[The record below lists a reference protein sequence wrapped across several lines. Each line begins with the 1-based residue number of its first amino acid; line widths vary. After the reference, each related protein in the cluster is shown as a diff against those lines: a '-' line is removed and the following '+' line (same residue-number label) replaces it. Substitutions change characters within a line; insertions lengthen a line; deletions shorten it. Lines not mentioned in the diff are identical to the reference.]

1 MVPFRSML
9 GLALTLAALLIAG
22 ASAASKTAAD
32 DEAEIRK
39 ALDQKFETLLAAA
52 QKDPKKTDWQA
63 LRLAFS
69 HTSHYQ
75 PYNAAWGQECTRVVM
90 NLRDNKLKQA
100 EDLLTKMLERER
112 FMRIEAHAM
121 AVEIYEK
128 TADPEKAQEREEK
141 ARKHKEFLE
150 GLSSVV
156 FARDRGTS
164 FEKPIEVL
172 FIEEEYFVVNAL
184 GCKVKQQA
192 LTSRDG
198 HSFDVL
204 TLEAKPGEPERQL
217 FFNIDIPWSFVQGAL
232 KNAADQAK
240 PPDAKK

>member
-1 MVPFRSML
+1 MFPLRFIL
-9 GLALTLAALLIAG
+9 GLAFALVGLLTAG
-22 ASAASKTAAD
+22 SSAASRTAAD

-52 QKDPKKTDWQA
+52 QKDTKKTDWRA

-69 HTSHYQ
+69 QTSHYQ

-90 NLRDNKLKQA
+90 NLRDDKLKQA
-100 EDLLTKMLERER
+100 EELLTKMLERER
-112 FMRIEAHAM
+112 FMRVDAQAM
-121 AVEIYEK
+121 AVALYEK
-128 TADPEKAQEREEK
+128 MGDSEK

-184 GCKVKQQA
+184 GCKVKKQA

-204 TLEAKPGEPERQL
+204 TVETKPGEPERQL
-217 FFNIDIPWSFVQGAL
+217 YFNIDIPWSFVQGAL
-232 KNAADQAK
+232 KNTADPAK